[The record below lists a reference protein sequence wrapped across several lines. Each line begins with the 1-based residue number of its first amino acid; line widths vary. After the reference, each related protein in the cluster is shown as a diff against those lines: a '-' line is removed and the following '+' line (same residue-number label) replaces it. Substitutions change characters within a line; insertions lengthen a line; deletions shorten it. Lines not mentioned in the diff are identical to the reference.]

1 MFPGTVTTN
10 KITDRVAVVTDNS
23 NGALSSSQRA
33 LRNDIVVAT
42 ITSTLVSAV
51 NDVYYSVLQLY
62 KILYFLDNVTL
73 EVIFNSCLAY

>member
-33 LRNDIVVAT
+33 LPNDIVVAT

-73 EVIFNSCLAY
+73 IFNSCPAY